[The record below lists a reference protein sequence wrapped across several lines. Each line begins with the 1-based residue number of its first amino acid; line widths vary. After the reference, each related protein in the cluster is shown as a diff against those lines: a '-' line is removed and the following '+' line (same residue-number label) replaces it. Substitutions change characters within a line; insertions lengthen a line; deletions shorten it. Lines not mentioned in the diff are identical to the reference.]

1 MARAQGKR
9 GPASQR
15 ANRITEI
22 LGYLLKG
29 TASHEIHQKVRKK
42 YDIGQDQCS
51 KDITEAYK
59 QLRVINRQDREE
71 MRDSLSVDFK
81 RLAKKSETAKQYYA
95 AKGALDSL
103 ARIHGAF
110 EPEQVEYTDKT
121 TEKLLAKIDPD
132 KLIETVFGIVEK

>member
-1 MARAQGKR
+1 MGRGSGKR
-9 GPASQR
+9 GTEAQR
-15 ANRITEI
+15 ENRITEI
-22 LGYLLKG
+22 LNMLLKG
-29 TASHEIHQKVRKK
+29 DSSHEIHRKVRKK

-51 KDITEAYK
+51 KDIGEAYK
-59 QLRVINRQDREE
+59 QLRIINRQDREE
-71 MRDSLSVDFK
+71 MRDSLAVDFK

-132 KLIETVFGIVEK
+132 KLIDTVFGIVEK